1 MKNKLFTIF
10 ILAFGLLKAQSE
22 LSYLSTEVTNDII
35 TFDFQKSKNTV
46 IKFVNENKVL
56 IISQN
61 DYKESF
67 KIKFTL
73 EGKDFGKYDSLIQTL
88 GYQTTKN
95 TNKTTPKHLT
105 PAWTISL
112 PIQFYYHSSR
122 T

>member
-56 IISQN
+56 IISN
-61 DYKESF
+61 KKREAKLLF
-67 KIKFTL
+67 LKVI
-73 EGKDFGKYDSLIQTL
+73 LI
-88 GYQTTKN
+88 
-95 TNKTTPKHLT
+95 
-105 PAWTISL
+105 
-112 PIQFYYHSSR
+112 
-122 T
+122 